1 MKYSSPSDY
10 TAIAPNYGTG
20 SGYYTDKAKI
30 SALLQLPAFSS
41 STSPTQAEVG
51 ELIKRSEDYVDE
63 ITGTSFRP
71 ILYTD
76 EVHNFTFSGV
86 MHNFPRYYNDYV
98 GFVQLD
104 NPSIRKVI
112 RLEAWQGNSWTDLA
126 SATAIVTISDYTNVT
141 NVTLRLPNSGTT
153 FTLTAGTSA
162 GTFNKLYGNKTTA
175 QELAYLVNET
185 FPATTADITGATA
198 AKSLSNISNYFYA
211 TVDSE
216 DQTKVVISSLLA
228 GEDGTE
234 CTITVSGSGLSK
246 SDFTDK
252 EDMARLGDWWSIG
265 PEGRIFFRSNF
276 PYNSLNS
283 LRLTYLA
290 GKIRVPSV
298 ITDATTK
305 LASCEILRHD
315 DSTVLIAES
324 GAQID
329 IKSKYDLLRQEALDI
344 LDTQKE
350 YVYLIE

>member
-10 TAIAPNYGTG
+10 TAIAPSYSTG
-20 SGYYTDKAKI
+20 AGFYTDKGKI
-30 SALLQLPAFSS
+30 SSLLQLPAFSS

-51 ELIKRSEDYVDE
+51 ELIKRAEDYVDE

-76 EVHNFTFSGV
+76 EVHNFTFTGV

-104 NPSIRKVI
+104 NSNIRKII

-126 SATAIVTISDYTNVT
+126 SATATVTVSDYTNVT
-141 NVTLRLPNSGTT
+141 SVVLTLPNSGTS
-153 FTLTAGTSA
+153 FTLTAGTTNA
-162 GTFNKLYGNKTTA
+162 RFNKLYGNKTTA
-175 QELAYLVNET
+175 QELAYLINEV
-185 FPATTADITGATA
+185 FPATTSDITGATA
-198 AKSLSNISNYFYA
+198 PKSLSNISSYFYA

-234 CTITVSGSGLSK
+234 CTIAVNGSGLSK

-252 EDMARLGDWWSIG
+252 EDMARLGDFWTIG
-265 PEGRIFFRSNF
+265 PEGRIFFRANF

-290 GKIRVPSV
+290 GKTRVPSV

-305 LASCEILRHD
+305 LAACDILRHD

-350 YVYLIE
+350 SVYLIE